1 MRIIVKCMYV
11 VTQGVNKILV
21 KTMDDL
27 SMPEEQ
33 MILNLSQERGKL
45 KAGATYRITIE
56 EEE

>member
-1 MRIIVKCMYV
+1 MYV
-11 VTQGVNKILV
+11 VMQGVNKILV

-33 MILNLSQERGKL
+33 MILNLSPERGEL
-45 KAGATYRITIE
+45 KTGATYRITIE

>member
-21 KTMDDL
+21 KTMDDF

-33 MILNLSQERGKL
+33 MILNLSQERGEL
-45 KAGATYRITIE
+45 KTGATYRITIE